1 MKKIFTILSMFFAVA
16 AMNAQTITD
25 DFESYADFTMNPT
38 GVWTFVDVD
47 QRPTYGIT
55 DVTFTNSYDTMAAIV
70 FNVTTCSPALTSIV
84 PQSGDKVLAFF
95 NAVPYDEDNF
105 VSYNDDWMIS
115 PALSETETYSINF
128 WARSYVTNYGME
140 RFKVGYSTTTNDVS
154 AFTFIQTGNYV
165 EVDSIWTEF
174 TYSFPVG
181 AKYIALNCVSQDAFI
196 LFLDDVTIQTGGG
209 VGINEAASNKVS
221 IYPNPVNDVLNVNAA
236 GFDKVEIVNFLGQVV
251 YSNQVTATD
260 FQINTADLTAGVYFV
275 RLSGDNTVTKKFVK
289 E

>member
-25 DFESYADFTMNPT
+25 DFESYADFTLNPT

-47 QRPTYGIT
+47 QSTTYGFSGI
-55 DVTFTNSYDTMAAIV
+55 TFTNSDSAMAAIV
-70 FNVTTCSPALTSIV
+70 FNPTTCTPALTSLV
-84 PQSGDKVLAFF
+84 PQSGSKVLAFF
-95 NAVPYDEDNF
+95 AATTPPNN
-105 VSYNDDWMIS
+105 DWMIS
-115 PALSETETYSINF
+115 PALSVTETYSINF
-128 WARSYVTNYGME
+128 WARAMTTDYGKE
-140 RFKVGYSTTTNDVS
+140 RFKIGYSTTTNDIS
-154 AFTFIQTGNYV
+154 AFTFIQPGNYV

-181 AKYIALNCVSQDAFI
+181 AKYIALNCVSNDAFI

-209 VGINEAASNKVS
+209 VGITETASNKVS

-251 YSNQVTATD
+251 YSNQVTATN

-275 RLSGDNTVTKKFVK
+275 RLSGENTITKKFVK